1 MVSKK
6 RFTEIDI
13 LRGLAILM
21 VILYHS
27 IIVYPLNLH
36 EIVWCRNLHSFLWV
50 VQMPLFF
57 LVSGFCYS
65 YDGHYGVF
73 FLKKVKRILIPHI
86 VFCLVE
92 ILPRIIPNPFVHEQM
107 DLKEALYD
115 FVFHGGGNWFLWTLF
130 LISALF
136 PLLAKLLETG
146 RTGQAIG
153 FALAVFLYFGKES
166 LPGLFLLDMAGGYL
180 LYYMLGYF
188 MRRTWGQKPLQN
200 PEKKRGKD
208 IAFFVTGLVLAVAFF
223 MLYLIGKESRAMEFF
238 CAISAAGACLGL
250 ARLLTGEKKPGVFR
264 SMANCFFINCSAYS
278 LQMYLLD
285 AYALVFTRT
294 VLVNTWQVENPA
306 LIILGNFLPDL
317 AIVLFVSKYM
327 LTKVKVFRI
336 LCGIPEE

>member
-6 RFTEIDI
+6 RFTEIDV

-27 IIVYPLNLH
+27 IIVYPVDLH
-36 EIVWCRNLHSFLWV
+36 EIGWCRNLHSFLWV

-73 FLKKVKRILIPHI
+73 LLKKVKRILIPHI
-86 VFCLVE
+86 VFCLLE
-92 ILPRIIPNPFVHEQM
+92 ILPRIIPNPFVREQM

-115 FVFHGGGNWFLWTLF
+115 FAFHGGGNWFLWTLF

-146 RTGQAIG
+146 GTGRAIG
-153 FALAVFLYFGKES
+153 LALAVFLYFGKES

-188 MRRTWGQKPLQN
+188 MRQAWEKK
-200 PEKKRGKD
+200 PEKKGD
-208 IAFFVTGLVLAVAFF
+208 GGIAFFVTGLVLAVVFF

-238 CAISAAGACLGL
+238 CAISAAGACLGM
-250 ARLLTGEKKPGVFR
+250 ARFLTGGKKPGVFR
-264 SMANCFFINCSAYS
+264 SMANCFLINCSAYS

-294 VLVNTWQVENPA
+294 VLVNICQLENPV

-317 AIVLFVSKYM
+317 VIVLFVSKYI

-336 LCGIPEE
+336 LCGIPEK